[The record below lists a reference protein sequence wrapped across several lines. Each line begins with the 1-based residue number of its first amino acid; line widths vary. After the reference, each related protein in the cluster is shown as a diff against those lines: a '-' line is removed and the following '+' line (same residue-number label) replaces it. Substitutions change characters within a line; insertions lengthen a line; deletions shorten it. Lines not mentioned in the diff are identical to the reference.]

1 MKFSNRFK
9 MERSSLNSDINS
21 HTMEHA
27 EPKSEK
33 GLQSFIAVQEK
44 EININELD
52 KNPWIIIGTSV
63 QGNGHKHAGI
73 PCQDSNLAELLNDR
87 WGIAIVSD
95 GAGSARNSHLGSKF
109 LVHEAKKMFHKLL
122 LEKGWI
128 EKPELPKEEEW
139 DSESRKVIFNLRKSL
154 SNYGEELVIPL
165 HELSATLIIMIF
177 STSGVLMIHIG
188 DGRAGYQ
195 GADDYWKSA
204 LDPFQ
209 GEQVGETA
217 FITLDLDKY
226 PDLVETRVIRENIK
240 SIVLMSD
247 GCEKVSWETVQINPE
262 SGSAISVNKP
272 YKPFFE
278 ASIIGFQQLIE
289 QEEQA
294 SAHEKWTNY
303 LDYGHPGFQ
312 KESDDKTMVIGFL
325 KREIDYTINS

>member
-1 MKFSNRFK
+1 
-9 MERSSLNSDINS
+9 MER
-21 HTMEHA
+21 A
-27 EPKSEK
+27 EQKSEEGMK
-33 GLQSFIAVQEK
+33 SSVAVQNK
-44 EININELD
+44 EANTNEID
-52 KNPWIIIGTSV
+52 NNPWIIIGTSV
-63 QGNGHKHAGI
+63 QGNGHKQTGI

-95 GAGSARNSHLGSKF
+95 GAGSAKNSHIGSKY
-109 LVHEAKKMFHKLL
+109 LVLEAKNMFHKLL
-122 LEKGWI
+122 QEKGWI

-154 SNYGEELVIPL
+154 SIYGEELGVPL
-165 HELSATLIIMIF
+165 NELSATLIIMIF
-177 STSGVLMIHIG
+177 SASGILMIHIG

-195 GADDYWKSA
+195 GADDNWKSA

-262 SGSAISVNKP
+262 SGSLYRLTNLISHFSKLQLL
-272 YKPFFE
+272 
-278 ASIIGFQQLIE
+278 GF
-289 QEEQA
+289 
-294 SAHEKWTNY
+294 SN
-303 LDYGHPGFQ
+303 
-312 KESDDKTMVIGFL
+312 
-325 KREIDYTINS
+325 